1 MTLKNKPLRPLFL
14 VGLLGAFLTFG
25 CSTHSEHDG
34 HDHSGHDHSAHSNT
48 ANNSAHTDH
57 AGMDHSTMASSPG
70 AADAPLELQFIDTM
84 IVHHQGALDMA
95 KLAEVRAS
103 RDELKK
109 FGAAIIADQ
118 DREITQMKRW
128 RGEWYKDAKP
138 AINMDFPGMKDGMA
152 QMDMKRL
159 GELSG
164 QEFDREFIRQMIVHH
179 SGAVVMSRALLANS
193 AEISL
198 KPEMKKL
205 AEAIITAQNGEIDQM
220 NKWLAEWK

>member
-1 MTLKNKPLRPLFL
+1 MILRNRAFVAVVVASLL
-14 VGLLGAFLTFG
+14 VFG
-25 CSTHSEHDG
+25 CSTHSEHD
-34 HDHSGHDHSAHSNT
+34 GHDHSAHSNT

-57 AGMDHSTMASSPG
+57 AGMDHSTMVSSPG
-70 AADAPLELQFIDTM
+70 AADAPKELQFIDTM
-84 IVHHQGALDMA
+84 IVHHQGALEMA

-128 RGEWYKDAKP
+128 RGEWFKDAKP
-138 AINMDFPGMKDGMA
+138 AINMDFPGMKEGMG

-164 QEFDREFIRQMIVHH
+164 PEFDREFIRQMIVHH
-179 SGAVVMSRALLANS
+179 SGAVVMSRALLDNA
-193 AEISL
+193 AEIKL
-198 KPEMKKL
+198 RPELKKL
-205 AEAIITAQNGEIDQM
+205 AEAIVTAQNGEIDQM
-220 NKWLAEWK
+220 NRWLAEWK

>member
-1 MTLKNKPLRPLFL
+1 MTLNNKPLRPLFL
-14 VGLLGAFLTFG
+14 IGLLGALLTFG
-25 CSTHSEHDG
+25 CSTHSEDDG

-118 DREITQMKRW
+118 DREITQMRRW

-164 QEFDREFIRQMIVHH
+164 QEFDREFIRQMMVHH

>member
-1 MTLKNKPLRPLFL
+1 MILRNR
-14 VGLLGAFLTFG
+14 AFLAVVVASLLVFG
-25 CSTHSEHDG
+25 CSTHSENDG
-34 HDHSGHDHSAHSNT
+34 HDHSGHDHGDQGHA
-48 ANNSAHTDH
+48 ANTDH

-70 AADAPLELQFIDTM
+70 AADAPRDLQFIDTM

-159 GELSG
+159 GELNG
-164 QEFDREFIRQMIVHH
+164 AEFDREFIRQMIVHH
-179 SGAVVMSRALLANS
+179 SGAVVMSRSLLDKA
-193 AEISL
+193 AEIKL
-198 KPEMKKL
+198 KPELKKL
-205 AEAIITAQNGEIDQM
+205 AEAIVTAQNGEIEQM
-220 NKWLAEWK
+220 NKWLSEWK

>member
-1 MTLKNKPLRPLFL
+1 MILRNRAMPWL
-14 VGLLGAFLTFG
+14 VIAGLLGAFLASG

-34 HDHSGHDHSAHSNT
+34 HDHSAHGNAADS
-48 ANNSAHTDH
+48 HTDH

-103 RDELKK
+103 RDELRK

-128 RGEWYKDAKP
+128 RSEW
-138 AINMDFPGMKDGMA
+138 
-152 QMDMKRL
+152 
-159 GELSG
+159 
-164 QEFDREFIRQMIVHH
+164 
-179 SGAVVMSRALLANS
+179 
-193 AEISL
+193 
-198 KPEMKKL
+198 
-205 AEAIITAQNGEIDQM
+205 
-220 NKWLAEWK
+220 

>member
-1 MTLKNKPLRPLFL
+1 MTLASSLIKRVVFF
-14 VGLLGAFLTFG
+14 GLLGSLCSFG

-34 HDHSGHDHSAHSNT
+34 HDHSAHANT
-48 ANNSAHTDH
+48 ANNVAHIDH
-57 AGMDHSTMASSPG
+57 AGMDHSMMTSSPG

-84 IVHHQGALDMA
+84 VVHHQGALDMA

-103 RDELKK
+103 RDDLKK

-128 RGEWYKDAKP
+128 RSEWYKDAKP
-138 AINMDFPGMKDGMA
+138 AINVEFAGMRDSMA

-164 QEFDREFIRQMIVHH
+164 ADFDREFVRQMITHH
-179 SGAVVMSRALLANS
+179 QGAVVMSRTLLDKA
-193 AEISL
+193 AEIKL
-198 KPEMKKL
+198 RPELKKL
-205 AEAIITAQNGEIDQM
+205 AEAIIAAQNGEIDHM